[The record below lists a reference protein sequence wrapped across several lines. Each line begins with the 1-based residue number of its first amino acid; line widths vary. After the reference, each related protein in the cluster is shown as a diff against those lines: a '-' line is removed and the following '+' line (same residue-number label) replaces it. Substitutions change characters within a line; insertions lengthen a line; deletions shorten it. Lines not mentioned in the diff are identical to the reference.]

1 VILWHF
7 LRPLIR
13 GGYTALFNGG
23 PDVVRV
29 EVLEIKGAKYT
40 ELSEWGKDI
49 AKLFF
54 SPPRC
59 PFFQHTDRDLALG
72 LPW

>member
-1 VILWHF
+1 MS
-7 LRPLIR
+7 LRARTLKQKARALNPLR
-13 GGYTALFNGG
+13 

-59 PFFQHTDRDLALG
+59 PFFQHTDRDLTLV